1 MANLIHQYAA
11 SNFRGDNPTP
21 RGVSDNR
28 DLVINFTV
36 NEDGAAN
43 LGASDVWRLAYL
55 KGGTSVELVGFK
67 IDGELDTHAT
77 PTLTIDVGYNYTN
90 TALTDDDNYFV
101 AASTIGQNASGGYA
115 AIANGAKLLEGDAYL
130 EVTFAAAAATAA
142 TGEVTGTAI
151 FRVGPGDSQ

>member
-1 MANLIHQYAA
+1 MANLIHQYAS

-28 DLVINFTV
+28 DMVINFTV

-67 IDGELDTHAT
+67 IDGQLDSGG
-77 PTLTIDVGYNYTN
+77 TLTIDVGYNYTD
-90 TALTDDDNYFV
+90 TSLTDDDNYFV

-130 EVTFAAAAATAA
+130 EVTFAAGATTPA